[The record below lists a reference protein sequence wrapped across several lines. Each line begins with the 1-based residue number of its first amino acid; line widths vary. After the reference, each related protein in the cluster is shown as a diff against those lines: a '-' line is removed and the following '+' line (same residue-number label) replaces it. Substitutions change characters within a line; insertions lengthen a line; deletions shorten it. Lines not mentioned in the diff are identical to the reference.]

1 MARKREPIPL
11 LSQQDNEQVQ
21 QLLADYQQIAQ
32 HIQQSQSPEQ
42 AESALAPINI
52 LPENTQI
59 AFLKALAK
67 ENNTDAAD
75 TLVAVNALSPHK
87 EVRKEAR
94 RALIR
99 LEGTKIYPQWTAPIV
114 QAPIIQVNVTH
125 PPRFWKGYVTR
136 SREEGELQLLLSWEQ
151 GYDYA
156 DARMF
161 IFLLD
166 YWQDGVKDIIAE
178 TGSKRHVEEHSEDMR
193 THLTETTIEEC
204 TLAEGKRLLEEALSI
219 NAWRGTPPPKEYTL
233 RQSLINSMILEA
245 SDVGEDRGRTFINPE
260 LTEQETTINFLG
272 AWTMGDYALAYD
284 LLTNGSDLR
293 SGLER
298 AEWIELHRA
307 WFDEAHPTRMELGFV
322 HEREQAQ
329 SALWLPTSITSA
341 RAGIRKEIEIG
352 WSLEL
357 TETPLSG
364 TLKEMPLGTTVNKET
379 GRHWFWS
386 SYTLVK
392 EKDGWRIQA
401 GKDEGVALQG
411 IPLADLQKRVKEY
424 EDAIQEAVKRRETDP
439 QEVMEELSWRLT
451 QLLHFYDALITRLPL
466 DRQICEDA
474 YGRSIATGN
483 PERSLVYLE
492 RLAQRFPEKRSDTLR
507 TLGAT
512 LLTQAYN
519 DMSRGL
525 SERAEKFLERS
536 EQTLREAVDI
546 DNSALSH
553 LLLAEMLL
561 SQGRNDEA
569 ETEYQQASTLPLN
582 TREEAAI
589 EAGFGNI
596 AMRREQIEE
605 ALSHFQRVTE
615 LSPDYAG
622 VWFNVGF
629 AQRLLG
635 HFDEAL
641 EAYRRA
647 IRQEPTDIRPYAEM
661 MAIYMNNN
669 EIQQA
674 RAIAEQG
681 VSTNPASAELH
692 ALLASVLAEMGDQR
706 NAQRELA
713 TAEAINPDLEV
724 IARVRAQLA
733 AKKK

>member
-1 MARKREPIPL
+1 MAHKREPIPL
-11 LSQQDNEQVQ
+11 LSQQDNAQVQ
-21 QLLADYQQIAQ
+21 QLLADYHQTAQ
-32 HIQQSQSPEQ
+32 HIQQSKDPAQV
-42 AESALAPINI
+42 ESALAPMNA

-67 ENNTDAAD
+67 ENTIDAAD

-94 RALIR
+94 RSLIR
-99 LEGTKIYPQWTAPIV
+99 LEGAKIYPQWTAPIV
-114 QAPIIQVNVTH
+114 QAPIIQVNVAH

-156 DARMF
+156 DARMLV
-161 IFLLD
+161 FLLD
-166 YWQDGVKDIIAE
+166 YWQAGVKDIIAE
-178 TGSKRHVEEHSEDMR
+178 TGSKRHVEEHIEDMR
-193 THLTETTIEEC
+193 AHLTEATIEDC
-204 TLAEGKRLLEEALSI
+204 TLAEGKRLLEEALTV
-219 NAWRGTPPPKEYTL
+219 NAWRGTPLPKEYSQ
-233 RQSLINSMILEA
+233 RQSLINSLILET
-245 SDVGEDRGRTFINPE
+245 SDAGEDRGRTFINPE
-260 LTEQETTINFLG
+260 MTEQETTINFLG

-284 LLTNGSDLR
+284 LLTNGSELR
-293 SGLER
+293 DGLAR
-298 AEWIELHRA
+298 DEWIELHRA

-341 RAGIRKEIEIG
+341 RAGTRKEIEIG

-357 TETPLSG
+357 AETPLSG
-364 TLKEMPLGTTVNKET
+364 TLKEMPLGTAVNKET
-379 GRHWFWS
+379 GRHWFWT
-386 SYTLVK
+386 SYTLLK

-401 GKDEGVALQG
+401 GKDEGLALQRLP
-411 IPLADLQKRVKEY
+411 IADLQKRVKVY
-424 EDAIQEAVKRRETDP
+424 EEAIQEAFNKRETNP

-451 QLLHFYDALITRLPL
+451 QLLHFYDALLTRLPL

-483 PERSLVYLE
+483 PERSLIYLE
-492 RLAQRFPEKRSDTLR
+492 RLAQRFPENRADTLR

-519 DMSRGL
+519 DMNHGL

-536 EQTLREAVDI
+536 EQTLREAVAVD
-546 DNSALSH
+546 DSALSH

-561 SQGRNDEA
+561 SQGHNEEA
-569 ETEYQQASTLPLN
+569 EMEYQQARSLPLN

-596 AMRREQIEE
+596 AMRREQLEK
-605 ALSHFQRVTE
+605 ALAHFQRVTE

-622 VWFNVGF
+622 IWFNIGF

-635 HFDEAL
+635 RFDDAL

-647 IRQEPTDIRPYAEM
+647 IRQEAGDIRPYAEM
-661 MAIYMNNN
+661 MAIYMTNN

-692 ALLASVLAEMGDQR
+692 ALLASVLSEMGDQR

-713 TAEAINPDLEV
+713 NAEAIDPDLEV
-724 IARVRAQLA
+724 IARVRAQMA

>member
-1 MARKREPIPL
+1 MPRKREPIPL
-11 LSQQDNEQVQ
+11 LSQQDNAQVQ

-32 HIQQSQSPEQ
+32 HIQQSQSPAQ
-42 AESALAPINI
+42 LESTLAPINA

-67 ENNTDAAD
+67 ENTTDAAD
-75 TLVAVNALSPHK
+75 TLVAVNAISPHK

-99 LEGTKIYPQWTAPIV
+99 LEGAKIYPKWHAPIV
-114 QAPIIQVNVTH
+114 QAPIIQVNVAH

-178 TGSKRHVEEHSEDMR
+178 TGSKRHVEEHIEDMR
-193 THLTETTIEEC
+193 ARLTETTIEEC
-204 TLAEGKRLLEEALSI
+204 TLAEGKRLLEEALSV
-219 NAWRGTPPPKEYTL
+219 NAWRGTSPPKEYTH
-233 RQSLINSMILEA
+233 RQSLISSLILEA
-245 SDVGEDRGRTFINPE
+245 SDAGEDRGHTFINPE
-260 LTEQETTINFLG
+260 LTEQETAINFLG

-284 LLTNGSDLR
+284 LLTDGSELR
-293 SGLER
+293 DGLAR
-298 AEWIELHRA
+298 DEWIELHRA

-322 HEREQAQ
+322 HEREQVK

-341 RAGIRKEIEIG
+341 RAGTRKEIEIG

-357 TETPLSG
+357 AETPLSG

-379 GRHWFWS
+379 GRHWFWT

-392 EKDGWRIQA
+392 EKDGWRIQV

-424 EDAIQEAVKRRETDP
+424 EDAIQEALKRRETDP
-439 QEVMEELSWRLT
+439 QEVVEELSWRLT

-466 DRQICEDA
+466 DRQLCEDA

-492 RLAQRFPEKRSDTLR
+492 RMAQRFPEKRSDTLR

-519 DMSRGL
+519 DMGRGL
-525 SERAEKFLERS
+525 SERAEKFLEHS
-536 EQTLREAVDI
+536 EQTLREAVAI

-569 ETEYQQASTLPLN
+569 ETEYQQASMLPLN

-596 AMRREQIEE
+596 AMRREQLAK

-647 IRQEPTDIRPYAEM
+647 IRQEPGDIRPYAEM

-681 VSTNPASAELH
+681 VSTNPTSAELH
-692 ALLASVLAEMGDQR
+692 ALLASVLSEMGDQR

-713 TAEAINPDLEV
+713 TAEAINPDLEI

>member
-1 MARKREPIPL
+1 MAHKREPIPL
-11 LSQQDNEQVQ
+11 LSQQDNAQVQ
-21 QLLADYQQIAQ
+21 QLLADYHQTAQ
-32 HIQQSQSPEQ
+32 HIQQSKDPAQV
-42 AESALAPINI
+42 ESALAPMNA
-52 LPENTQI
+52 LSENTHI

-67 ENNTDAAD
+67 ENNIDAAD

-94 RALIR
+94 RSLIR
-99 LEGTKIYPQWTAPIV
+99 LEGAKIYPQWTAPIV
-114 QAPIIQVNVTH
+114 QAPIIQVNVAH

-156 DARMF
+156 DARMLV
-161 IFLLD
+161 FLLD
-166 YWQDGVKDIIAE
+166 YWQAGVKDIIAE
-178 TGSKRHVEEHSEDMR
+178 TGSKRHVEEHIEDMR
-193 THLTETTIEEC
+193 AHLTETTIEDC
-204 TLAEGKRLLEEALSI
+204 TLAEGKRLLEEALTV
-219 NAWRGTPPPKEYTL
+219 NAWRGTPLPKEYSQ
-233 RQSLINSMILEA
+233 RQSLINSLILET
-245 SDVGEDRGRTFINPE
+245 SDAGEDRGRTFINPE
-260 LTEQETTINFLG
+260 MTEQETTINFLG

-284 LLTNGSDLR
+284 LLTNGSELR
-293 SGLER
+293 DGLAR
-298 AEWIELHRA
+298 DEWIELHRA

-341 RAGIRKEIEIG
+341 RAGTRKEIEIG

-357 TETPLSG
+357 AETPLSG
-364 TLKEMPLGTTVNKET
+364 TLKEMPLGTAVNKET
-379 GRHWFWS
+379 GRHWFWT
-386 SYTLVK
+386 SYTLLK

-401 GKDEGVALQG
+401 GKDEGLALQRLP
-411 IPLADLQKRVKEY
+411 IADLQKRVKVY
-424 EDAIQEAVKRRETDP
+424 EEAIQEAFNKRETNP

-451 QLLHFYDALITRLPL
+451 QLLHFYDALLTRLPL

-483 PERSLVYLE
+483 PERSL
-492 RLAQRFPEKRSDTLR
+492 
-507 TLGAT
+507 
-512 LLTQAYN
+512 
-519 DMSRGL
+519 M
-525 SERAEKFLERS
+525 FLERS
-536 EQTLREAVDI
+536 EQTLREAVAVD
-546 DNSALSH
+546 DSALSH

-561 SQGRNDEA
+561 SQGHNEEA
-569 ETEYQQASTLPLN
+569 EMEYQQARSLPLN

-596 AMRREQIEE
+596 AMQREQLEE

-622 VWFNVGF
+622 IWFNIGF

-635 HFDEAL
+635 RFDDAL

-647 IRQEPTDIRPYAEM
+647 IRQEAGDIRPYAEM
-661 MAIYMNNN
+661 MAIYMTNN

-692 ALLASVLAEMGDQR
+692 ALLASVLSEMGDQR

-713 TAEAINPDLEV
+713 NAEAIDPDLEV
-724 IARVRAQLA
+724 IARVRAQMA